1 MNRRRILG
9 LTSIVSIFT
18 LAISVFITS
27 AFSAPLAKTNASNAK
42 TVTDVTSISLTMSN
56 DVTIAA
62 SSFNFTDGNL
72 FSLSNGGYFR
82 TEEPIR
88 GITSIEIGYAEGSGW
103 AKIVPIYY
111 DFENDELTTLKDS
124 WPDASTSADFSSSPI
139 DYFELYNGNDNSIT
153 ITSISITY
161 SCSTASYSFT
171 ASFTPNWNNK
181 TAENHAEVY
190 IVGTQELVPDGDS
203 QGGWYS
209 TKMSYVSGT
218 YVYNAPNK
226 LVNGYYAYTFVA
238 VENGQSYGWNPCIE
252 GTVNLLVGENIVD
265 TTTSSSTAGKTTQKS
280 ATTSKTTAKTTT
292 STANTTSTTVK
303 VTTVETET
311 TQTDITTEVTAS
323 PVTTTV
329 FVPRPP
335 DYGTEWNEVDIKPKD
350 PNQHGSTMLKP
361 FKLDEVV
368 NNADLVFRG
377 TITDRKEYEVSW
389 TDDNGQNWGPYG
401 NGVFE
406 VRVDEVYYGQSDKE
420 TLKIYFPSCFR
431 QSGDGI
437 FGLNDSQ
444 EYIFIANAFDNDYYA
459 HLAENPLDRTEPYK
473 HADMYINGTR
483 ENALPIINDIVLPY
497 YDFFKDNESVLAK
510 DIPYEEVQE
519 LLPEEAKYPV
529 HLRFRKEDIIGDI
542 KALFT
547 R

>member
-1 MNRRRILG
+1 MKNYDERIE
-9 LTSIVSIFT
+9 SIFRKYDEKVI
-18 LAISVFITS
+18 AERRKNAAVRRSVFS
-27 AFSAPLAKTNASNAK
+27 ASGVFAAVLIGFLAWK
-42 TVTDVTSISLTMSN
+42 
-56 DVTIAA
+56 
-62 SSFNFTDGNL
+62 
-72 FSLSNGGYFR
+72 
-82 TEEPIR
+82 
-88 GITSIEIGYAEGSGW
+88 
-103 AKIVPIYY
+103 
-111 DFENDELTTLKDS
+111 
-124 WPDASTSADFSSSPI
+124 
-139 DYFELYNGNDNSIT
+139 
-153 ITSISITY
+153 
-161 SCSTASYSFT
+161 
-171 ASFTPNWNNK
+171 
-181 TAENHAEVY
+181 
-190 IVGTQELVPDGDS
+190 
-203 QGGWYS
+203 
-209 TKMSYVSGT
+209 
-218 YVYNAPNK
+218 NAPGFEIKQPDNIIYEP
-226 LVNGYYAYTFVA
+226 VSTPVTTS
-238 VENGQSYGWNPCIE
+238 V
-252 GTVNLLVGENIVD
+252 TTENIVD

-510 DIPYEEVQE
+510 DIPYEDVQE
-519 LLPEEAKYPV
+519 LLPEEAKYST

-542 KALFT
+542 KELFT